1 MQLSENGAIV
11 FFQKQPTIGKQG
23 QSSLSLGRM
32 IKAAGPYKNRKNIS
46 FIEKE
51 CMGNQH
57 IYGTYKIVIFVSG
70 NDPCGSIMAVLCGCP
85 VAFASVKIRT

>member
-1 MQLSENGAIV
+1 MGVTHDLRRHNRLFYLQLSENGAIV

-57 IYGTYKIVIFVSG
+57 IYGTMRNYISFG
-70 NDPCGSIMAVLCGCP
+70 L
-85 VAFASVKIRT
+85 